1 MAYTET
7 QSWRNNLSS
16 FSSADEAI
24 ADMRSHLESSYSDQA
39 KPAAESVTFDS
50 ATQTLSFSRTWDTE
64 ELRNT
69 FKAWLDANQPNPG
82 DWTQIE

>member
-7 QSWRNNLSS
+7 QSWRNSLSS

-39 KPAAESVTFDS
+39 KPAAENVTLI
-50 ATQTLSFSRTWDTE
+50 ALLKLYHLVE
-64 ELRNT
+64 LGILRN
-69 FKAWLDANQPNPG
+69 
-82 DWTQIE
+82 